1 MMLEKKKDV
10 RKTFISLVAVTL
22 FLALVLVLDQV
33 IKPSNKM
40 YMLLTVLQK
49 GSVYALA
56 AVSMN
61 LLNGFTGLFSLGHAG
76 FMVIGAYTYAIFSI
90 PAASRDTVYQYYDA
104 AIRISFPEVLGNAL
118 GGFGTVLGVILCVL
132 LAGLVASL
140 FAYLIGLPVGL
151 ILRMTDRDGIHP
163 IGWLNRTLGIIVNA
177 LRSIPFIILMV
188 AMLPV
193 AKAIVGTSLG
203 NRAVIVTLVIAAAPY
218 VARMVESA
226 AKEVDAGV
234 IEAALSMGASTFR
247 IIWKVIIPE
256 AKPALITGAV
266 ISTVTILGY
275 SAMAGTIGGGG
286 LGQIA
291 ITYGYQKYDD
301 QIVWLCVALTIII
314 VQILQEFGMYI
325 ARRTDRRS
333 RT

>member
-1 MMLEKKKDV
+1 MSDLLIKLWQNGILQLGIWETIYMTLIS
-10 RKTFISLVAVTL
+10 TF
-22 FLALVLVLDQV
+22 
-33 IKPSNKM
+33 
-40 YMLLTVLQK
+40 
-49 GSVYALA
+49 
-56 AVSMN
+56 
-61 LLNGFTGLFSLGHAG
+61 
-76 FMVIGAYTYAIFSI
+76 
-90 PAASRDTVYQYYDA
+90 
-104 AIRISFPEVLGNAL
+104 
-118 GGFGTVLGVILCVL
+118 
-132 LAGLVASL
+132 

-234 IEAALSMGASTFR
+234 IEAALSMGASTLR

-275 SAMAGTIGGGG
+275 SAMAGTISGGG

-291 ITYGYQKYDD
+291 INYGYQRTKDD
-301 QIVWLCVALTIII
+301 IIWVCVVLTVVI
-314 VQILQEFGMYI
+314 VQIIQSLGMHI
-325 ARRTDRRS
+325 AHRVDKRVRH
-333 RT
+333 